1 MEKNKNCYNSVGG
14 LHEKGKGLQSDFSS
28 LYSHNEETKL
38 SVFDVSVCAEVN
50 NIIRQELHLLW
61 AVTCGLKE
69 IRLVVEPH
77 FSVSLLC
84 AAVILLLQDEFDA
97 RLS

>member
-1 MEKNKNCYNSVGG
+1 MKKPNF
-14 LHEKGKGLQSDFSS
+14 Q
-28 LYSHNEETKL
+28 
-38 SVFDVSVCAEVN
+38 FDVSVCAEVN

-61 AVTCGLKE
+61 VVTCGLKE
-69 IRLVVEPH
+69 IQLVVEPH
-77 FSVSLLC
+77 LSVSLLC